1 MWQAVFLVITSSPD
15 LWNSIFF
22 LVVTIPSQGGV
33 CIYLCNFLLLFVI
46 LLNSNMLLQFNSLY
60 YTGMGDFAKFLL
72 IYIVRD
78 CFFIFKSLNVLLVM
92 AFINKLERDI

>member
-1 MWQAVFLVITSSPD
+1 MSVFICVIFII
-15 LWNSIFF
+15 N
-22 LVVTIPSQGGV
+22 
-33 CIYLCNFLLLFVI
+33 LLLFVI

-78 CFFIFKSLNVLLVM
+78 CLFIFKSLNVLLLWHLL
-92 AFINKLERDI
+92 INWKGKFKAIFL